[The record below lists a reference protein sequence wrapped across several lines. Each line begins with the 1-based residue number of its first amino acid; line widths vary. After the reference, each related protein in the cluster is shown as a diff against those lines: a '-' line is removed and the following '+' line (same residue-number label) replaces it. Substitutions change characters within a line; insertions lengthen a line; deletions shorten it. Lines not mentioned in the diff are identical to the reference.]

1 MPTTV
6 VLLHGFAGTR
16 RAWDPVLERLDRERY
31 TALAPD
37 LRGHGD
43 ARDARPVSFAAC
55 VADVLAAA
63 PARFV
68 LCGYSMGGRIAQHV
82 ALAAPERVERLVLVA
97 TTAGIEDE
105 AARAARRAD
114 DERLAAFAQGASIEA
129 FADRWAAQPLF
140 AGTPPEAARIWRE
153 DILRND
159 AGALAAVLRG
169 IGTGAM
175 EPLWE
180 RLRTLAVPATV
191 LAGAEDPKFVAL
203 GRRLA
208 ATLPDAELVVVPGA
222 GHGLPREAP
231 QAVVAALDGGC
242 AQLR

>member
-1 MPTTV
+1 MSTTV

-16 RAWDPVLERLDRERY
+16 RAWDPVAQRLDRERY

-37 LRGHGD
+37 LRGHGS
-43 ARDARPVSFAAC
+43 ARAARPITFAAC
-55 VADVLAAA
+55 VEDVLAAA

-82 ALAAPERVERLVLVA
+82 ALAAPERIERLVLAA

-105 AARAARRAD
+105 AARAARRED
-114 DERLAAFAQGASIEA
+114 DERLAAFADTATIEA
-129 FADRWAAQPLF
+129 FADRWMAQPLF
-140 AGTPPEAARIWRE
+140 AGTPPEAARVWRE
-153 DILRND
+153 DLLRND
-159 AGALAAVLRG
+159 ARALAAVLRG
-169 IGTGAM
+169 IGSGAM
-175 EPLWE
+175 QPLWQ
-180 RLRTLAVPATV
+180 RLETLAVPATV

-208 ATLPDAELVVVPGA
+208 GVLPDAELVVVPGA

-231 QAVVAALDGGC
+231 EAVVAALG
-242 AQLR
+242 AQG